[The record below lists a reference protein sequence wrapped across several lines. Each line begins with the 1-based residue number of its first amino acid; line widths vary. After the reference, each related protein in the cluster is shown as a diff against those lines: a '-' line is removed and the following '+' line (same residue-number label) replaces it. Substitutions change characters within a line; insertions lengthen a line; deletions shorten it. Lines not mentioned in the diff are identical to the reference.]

1 MNRDDYGRS
10 VRVLLGF
17 DEVFIDHD
25 TGVGHPERPSRLGA
39 VLEGAVAAEL
49 SSDLVQF
56 SPVPATDAELLS
68 VHSERHLDFV
78 ERASA
83 SGLAL
88 DPDTPTSHASMLAA
102 RTAAGAGLDAI
113 RRLRRGEAESAFLAL
128 RPPGHHARPDG
139 AMGFCLFN
147 NVAITAA
154 RLVAEGERVLI
165 LDWDAHHGNGTQE
178 AFYGVAEVMF
188 VSLHQ
193 YPYYPGTGSIA
204 EVGVGAG
211 TNTTLNLPFPAG
223 TAGDAYRQAFDEVI
237 VPAAELFSPTWL
249 LVSCGFDAHRDDPL
263 TDLGLSSGDFGDL
276 TERALRLGAPGRRV
290 FFLEGGY
297 DIDALRVCSA
307 ATLAGLAG
315 ARIRPE
321 RVSTSSLAGSRPV
334 PARERPEAVIAT
346 WADRIAQEGL
356 PAWPR

>member
-1 MNRDDYGRS
+1 MNRGDYGRS

-17 DEVFIDHD
+17 DEVFIGHD
-25 TGVGHPERPSRLGA
+25 TGVDHPEHPSRLGA
-39 VLEGAVAAEL
+39 VLDGAVVADL
-49 SSDLVQF
+49 SSDLVPF
-56 SPVPATDAELLS
+56 SPTPATDEELLS
-68 VHSERHLDFV
+68 VHSARHLDFV
-78 ERASA
+78 QRASA

-102 RTAAGAGLDAI
+102 RTAAGAGLEAI
-113 RRLRRGEAESAFLAL
+113 GRLRKGEADSAFLAL

-178 AFYGVAEVMF
+178 AFYDVAEVMF
-188 VSLHQ
+188 ISLHQ
-193 YPYYPGTGSIA
+193 YPYYPGTGSIS
-204 EVGVGAG
+204 EVGAG
-211 TNTTLNLPFPAG
+211 AGVNTTLNLPFPAG

-237 VPAAELFSPTWL
+237 VPAAEVFSPTWL

-263 TDLGLSSGDFGDL
+263 TNLGLSAGDFGDL
-276 TERALRLGAPGRRV
+276 TERALHLAAPGRRL

-297 DIDALRVCSA
+297 DISALRLSSA
-307 ATLAGLAG
+307 ATLSA
-315 ARIRPE
+315 
-321 RVSTSSLAGSRPV
+321 LAGSGLRPECVTSEPLAGSDEV
-334 PARERPEAVIAT
+334 PVRERPETVIAA
-346 WADRIAQEGL
+346 WSDRISHEGL
-356 PAWPR
+356 TEWPT

>member
-1 MNRDDYGRS
+1 
-10 VRVLLGF
+10 LLGF

-25 TGVGHPERPSRLGA
+25 TGADHPEHPSRLGA
-39 VLEGAVAAEL
+39 VLDGAVAADL
-49 SSDLVQF
+49 SSDLVPF
-56 SPVPATDAELLS
+56 SPTPATDEELLA
-68 VHSERHLDFV
+68 VHSARHLDFV
-78 ERASA
+78 ARASA

-113 RRLRRGEAESAFLAL
+113 SRLRRGEGDSAFLAL

-147 NVAITAA
+147 NIAVAAA

-178 AFYGVAEVMF
+178 TFYDVAEVMF

-193 YPYYPGTGSIA
+193 YPYYPGTGSIS
-204 EVGVGAG
+204 EIGAG
-211 TNTTLNLPFPAG
+211 AGANTTLNLPFPAG
-223 TAGDAYRQAFDEVI
+223 TAGDAYRHAFDEVI

-263 TDLGLSSGDFGDL
+263 TNLGLSAGDFGDL
-276 TERALRLGAPGRRV
+276 TERALQLAAPGRRM

-297 DIDALRVCSA
+297 DIPALRVSSA
-307 ATLAGLAG
+307 ATLSALAG
-315 ARIRPE
+315 GRMRPE
-321 RVSTSSLAGSRPV
+321 RITSASLAGSHPV
-334 PARERPEAVIAT
+334 PIRERPETVIAT
-346 WADRIAQEGL
+346 WADRIAHEGL
-356 PAWPR
+356 PEWPK